1 MPMLSNYFLTITSP
15 ESKLVSSQL
24 RVRCTTPGR
33 VALVCVCVC
42 ARTLSSRVRKR
53 AISAIS
59 RSYRRCMSTKAS
71 DDTAGAGLG
80 ASVTYLLSLPSLPS
94 RPLLSLVR
102 TGGRGVEVNFGFGD
116 TFPRRTSGSSSS
128 SSLRSTWA

>member
-15 ESKLVSSQL
+15 ESGLVVSSSQL

-42 ARTLSSRVRKR
+42 ARTLSSRVRNR

-71 DDTAGAGLG
+71 DDTAGTGLG
-80 ASVTYLLSLPSLPS
+80 ASVTDLLSLPSLSS
-94 RPLLSLVR
+94 RPLVR

-116 TFPRRTSGSSSS
+116 TSPRRTSGSSSS
-128 SSLRSTWA
+128 SSLLFIWA